1 MPHNAVQGKHK
12 ATKFTCKQR
21 AALLTV
27 LYQSIAAAGGG
38 CPISRKVLGC
48 AGGHVLSIKGH
59 SCFCEHNCQCI
70 TCISSAA

>member
-1 MPHNAVQGKHK
+1 VQGKHK

-48 AGGHVLSIKGH
+48 AAGNTRQNLRGSQAAL
-59 SCFCEHNCQCI
+59 C
-70 TCISSAA
+70 SAIDA